1 MSNKILSKIF
11 LDVYKNLPMF
21 YNNKPKISVED
32 YNLLESTLEEYLIDI
47 LGYKIKYNY
56 QDNYREIVILFE
68 NIFYNTRYKHY
79 NNIIESIN
87 SYKQELQEKLE
98 NHKYTSLFI
107 DTLRRMYSKSYD
119 GRILTKIE
127 KDFNFSTIAISN
139 KQNSFVIGRIPRK
152 DEQQLPYVHINNIDE
167 FEMLLKKYIESVV
180 LSDSFYNI
188 FDNPYFANIAFDD
201 KVKTIIECTIY
212 NATGADLNCT
222 EKFFRRYTDFITD
235 KSFDS
240 IRKPSYM
247 GNLFEDDLYV
257 MCKRSEL
264 EYETPYYLAFM
275 LNNNRVEL
283 PNIRMGIEQKEDRK
297 VAHILA
303 TQSAQTVLNPESLKQ
318 IQDEIKN
325 NIPPDSYFR
334 FYNPTHLVSILMTF
348 GMLNGMG
355 IKEVDV
361 KDYLPFRYNKTI
373 LDKQMSLEEAEKYQT
388 RLTNKNLITYMRLI
402 SMVDG
407 IEVLAYPEMDMS
419 LKLNIN
425 DNVVCKNEFLQK
437 IYDMGY
443 QLGKKNKINLDEN
456 ETIK

>member
-1 MSNKILSKIF
+1 MPNKILSRIF

-32 YNLLESTLEEYLIDI
+32 YNLLEASLEEYLIDI

-79 NNIIESIN
+79 NNIIECIN
-87 SYKQELQEKLE
+87 TYKQELKETIE
-98 NHKYTSLFI
+98 NHQYTSLFI

-127 KDFNFSTIAISN
+127 KDFNLSTIAISN
-139 KQNSFVIGRIPRK
+139 KQNSFIIGRIPRK
-152 DEQQLPYVHINNIDE
+152 DEQVLPYVHINDIDE
-167 FEMLLKKYIESVV
+167 FEMILKKYIESIAM
-180 LSDSFYNI
+180 SDSYYNL
-188 FDNPYFANIAFDD
+188 FNSPYFTNISFDD

-212 NATGADLNCT
+212 NATGTDLNCT
-222 EKFFRRYTDFITD
+222 EKFFRRYTDFILD

-240 IRKPSYM
+240 MRRLSYM
-247 GNLFEDDLYV
+247 GNLFDDDLYV

-275 LNNNRVEL
+275 LKNNRVEL
-283 PNIRMGIEQKEDRK
+283 PNIRMGIEQKENKK

-318 IQDEIKN
+318 IHQEIKN
-325 NIPPDSYFR
+325 NLPTDSYFR

-348 GMLNGMG
+348 GILNGMG
-355 IKEVDV
+355 IKEVDI
-361 KDYLPFRYNKTI
+361 KDYLPFRYNKTV
-373 LDKQMSLEEAEKYQT
+373 LDKQMSIEEAEKYQT

-402 SMVDG
+402 SVVDG
-407 IEVLAYPEMDMS
+407 IEVLTYPEMDMS
-419 LKLNIN
+419 LKLKLEDNI
-425 DNVVCKNEFLQK
+425 VCKNEFLQK

-443 QLGKKNKINLDEN
+443 QLGKQNKVNIEEN
-456 ETIK
+456 KSTK